1 MAALRKHPKAFAAVT
16 IVLVTSALVLTS
28 WLWAPKQS
36 GDWAGI
42 CVHSLSANDARLV
55 SESGAGWI
63 RIDCY
68 DELETAA
75 GNAHAYGLKV
85 LAILDSWTMNNQ
97 TVFTLAEWRSNVTY
111 YVSKYADYVDGW
123 EIWNEPASP
132 ALNCTLLNL
141 TIAKDNE
148 IIAENM
154 SQIVNFYYSMVQTAS
169 PIIRQY
175 DPTAKIVLFGGLNL
189 YSGTSLNH
197 PLDENFAGQLATENI
212 QQYGDAIS
220 VHAYPWNESNS
231 TVVTQNYAQALANYS
246 VLFPALEV
254 WVTETGKPIHE
265 GGEAGQAQYLAEALK
280 YFHGKVA
287 KSFWYS
293 LLDNTWDP
301 GNFGLIGNNTT
312 PRPAYSEL
320 QKSIGK

>member
-1 MAALRKHPKAFAAVT
+1 MAALRKHPKASAAVA
-16 IVLVTSALVLTS
+16 IVLVTSALLLAS
-28 WLWAPKQS
+28 WLWTPKQS
-36 GDWAGI
+36 GDWVGI

-55 SESGAGWI
+55 SESGAGWV

-75 GNAHAYGLKV
+75 GNARAYGLKV

-111 YVSKYADYVDGW
+111 YVSQYADYVDGW
-123 EIWNEPASP
+123 EIWNEPTSP
-132 ALNCTLLNL
+132 VYPLLDLNL
-141 TIAKDNE
+141 TN
-148 IIAENM
+148 AETQQNM
-154 SQIVNFYYSMVQTAS
+154 DAIVSFYYSMVQTAS

-189 YSGTSLNH
+189 YSGTSPNLI
-197 PLDENFAGQLATENI
+197 LDEEFAGQLAAKNI

-220 VHAYPWNESNS
+220 LHAYPWNESNS
-231 TVVTQNYAQALANYS
+231 TVVMQNYAQALANYS

-265 GGEAGQAQYLAEALK
+265 AGEAGQAQYLDEALN